1 MKVTTTGLFHKM
13 IDKNSKIVI
22 SGVNGSVGKL
32 LFNKLE
38 KEDFLVEKL
47 DLNDLNNKDIFIHL
61 AAKTSNTQEIL
72 DSNIS
77 YLKECIEYCKKTNI
91 KNFIFFSTM
100 SVYGNINQEDVNEQT
115 SFSNTPN
122 IYGLSKLLGEEL
134 LKESGLNVL
143 ILRLPAILTKNTTNT
158 FIYKLYEKL
167 SNNEDITIT
176 NYNKTFTNIIDINSI
191 YDFIFTY
198 DFKSKNETFVL
209 GIKKEKTLKEV
220 VEFLKK
226 ELNSKSNIVLNDNIS
241 NFYNIDNSKAIKYGF
256 KQRDIK
262 EVLKEWIN
270 LLRA

>member
-1 MKVTTTGLFHKM
+1 MM
-13 IDKNSKIVI
+13 NKNSKIVI
-22 SGVNGSVGKL
+22 SGATGSVGKI

-38 KEDFLVEKL
+38 KENYLVKKL
-47 DLNDLNNKDIFIHL
+47 DLNDLNSKDIFIHL

-72 DSNIS
+72 NSNIS

-100 SVYGNINQEDVNEQT
+100 SVYGNINQENINEE
-115 SFSNTPN
+115 SNFSSTPS

-134 LKESGLNVL
+134 LKESNLNVL
-143 ILRLPAILTKNTTNT
+143 ILRFPAILTKNTTNT

-176 NYNKTFTNIIDINSI
+176 NYNKAFNNIIDIDSI
-191 YDFIFTY
+191 YDFISNYNFNN
-198 DFKSKNETFVL
+198 KNETFVL
-209 GIKKEKTLKEV
+209 GIKKEKSLKEI

-226 ELNSKSNIVLNDNIS
+226 ELNSNSNIILNYNAS

-256 KQRDIK
+256 KQRNIK

-270 LLRA
+270 LLKA